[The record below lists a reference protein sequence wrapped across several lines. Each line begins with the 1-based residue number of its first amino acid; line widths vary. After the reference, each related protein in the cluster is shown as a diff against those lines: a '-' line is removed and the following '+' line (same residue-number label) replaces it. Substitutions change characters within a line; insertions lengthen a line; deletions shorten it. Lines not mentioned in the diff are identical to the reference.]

1 MKPVV
6 ARLFLAL
13 CSCLFA
19 LLVTLPLSAQIGG
32 GSIVGFITDRSS
44 AVVPGAQVSATNL
57 ETNVVTSTATNDRG
71 YYEFPLLPAGT
82 YSIEATH
89 GGFRPAKS
97 PGFAL
102 STSTKPR
109 MDLTLDVGST
119 NSTVEVT
126 SQAPLLNTTIPDVG
140 IVIDSQKVESLPLD
154 GRNWQ
159 QLVGLQAGGNA
170 SPSNTV
176 GSRGGMTFNGSPG
189 YGNQLYLDGV
199 DMSFGEIDS
208 AGTDQA
214 AGAGTSLMGSVSLGA
229 VDQVKV
235 DSSSFD
241 AEYGNATGGV
251 VNLTSKSG
259 TNKFHGGVWEYF
271 RNDILDANNYFSNLN
286 HLKKPPLRWNQF
298 GGNIGGPIMRDR
310 LFFFFNYEGAR
321 VLQAETLSGYV
332 ATPAL
337 ISQLT
342 PALAANI
349 EGLPTTYATTTN
361 PLLGYSTRNAQTTD
375 TENTTLS
382 RVDYTAGRQRLGVR
396 FSYNWSNYLS
406 PAFRPANIQSAP
418 YHYYNT
424 VIEHTYTL
432 SSNKLNEFRLGF
444 NRNNLNRHNST
455 LNVLPGW
462 FEVDPVSLVGDFQS
476 MIHYITNTYTLTD
489 NFTVIHGPHTFKV
502 GFQGYRLNST
512 RMQNTGMTEYY
523 NTLAA
528 LIADQ
533 PATIRI
539 TFDTPKDL
547 GSWNFGF
554 YGQDSWRLSRQLQI
568 NFGLRYDYFTPLKG
582 GWNLATSDPFGPF
595 ITNKGQG
602 MWASNPHNFGPRVGL
617 VWSPQDNQKLV
628 VRAGAGIAYMQTQP
642 FFMYD
647 FGFIDPLIPFSLTV
661 APSDFPPGYNLAFP
675 FPQSTFT
682 QQIIADPSSI
692 KTLGIALSRTVADH
706 HLPDGTSNQWNLS
719 LQQTLAPNL
728 ALQIAYVGNHVYHL
742 YYNTLPNQF
751 EAHAGPRPD
760 PTYSTVEI
768 MQNVATS
775 SYNALQV
782 SLNER
787 SYHGLVL
794 DAYYTWGKTMSYGT
808 ANDINNIGSNNVQ
821 DLSNVAGSYGPV
833 DGDIRN
839 VFTMDY
845 SYLVPTVAFARDS
858 AVGRAALG
866 GWHFAGILSYTSG
879 LPFNVLAGLDLVRN
893 QRITGDRPNL
903 VTGTNRYIKNR
914 NTRQWLNPAAF
925 DNQTPYKAQEFG
937 NLGYNASFG
946 PRQFSY
952 DAALHKAF
960 KITEG
965 STLTFRGEAFNV
977 MNHVNFST
985 PVNTMTTPNFGNILA
1000 GSSGRAYQLA
1010 LTYAF

>member
-1 MKPVV
+1 MKPAA
-6 ARLFLAL
+6 ARILLPL
-13 CSCLFA
+13 CLCL
-19 LLVTLPLSAQIGG
+19 LLYAGTLPVFAQIGG
-32 GSIVGFITDRSS
+32 GSIVGFVSDHTN
-44 AVVPGAQVSATNL
+44 AVIPDAQVTATNL
-57 ETNVVTSTATNDRG
+57 DTGVANSATTNNQG
-71 YYEFPLLPAGT
+71 YYEFPLLPAGNYT
-82 YSIEATH
+82 VEATH

-97 PGFAL
+97 PTFEL

-109 MDLTLDVGST
+109 VDLKLDVGSAT
-119 NSTVEVT
+119 STVEVT
-126 SQAPLLNTTIPDVG
+126 AQAPLLNTTIPDVG
-140 IVIDSQKVESLPLD
+140 IVIDSAKVESLPLD
-154 GRNWQ
+154 GRDWQ

-189 YGNQLYLDGV
+189 YGNLLYLDGV

-208 AGTDQA
+208 ASTDQA
-214 AGAGTSLMGSVSLGA
+214 AGAGTSLMGGVSLGA
-229 VDQVKV
+229 VNEVKV

-241 AEYGNATGGV
+241 AEYGDATGGV
-251 VNLTSKSG
+251 VNLTSKAG
-259 TNKFHGGVWEYF
+259 TNLFHGGVWEYF

-286 HLKKPPLRWNQF
+286 HLVKPPLRWNQF
-298 GGNIGGPIMRDR
+298 GGNIGGPIKKDR

-332 ATPAL
+332 ATPLL

-342 PALAANI
+342 PALATNI
-349 EGLPTTYATTTN
+349 EGLPTTYAATTN
-361 PLLGYSTRNAQTTD
+361 PLLGYSTRNAQTND
-375 TENTTLS
+375 SENTTLS
-382 RVDYTAGRQRLGVR
+382 RVDYTFGRQRLAAR
-396 FSYNWSNYLS
+396 FSYNWSNYLN

-424 VIEHTYTL
+424 VVEHTFTL
-432 SSNKLNEFRLGF
+432 SSNKLNEFRLGY

-476 MIHYITNTYTLTD
+476 QIHYITNTYTLSD

-512 RMQNTGMTEYY
+512 RMQDTGLTEYY

-528 LIADQ
+528 LIADS
-533 PATIRI
+533 PASIRI

-554 YGQDSWRLSRQLQI
+554 YGQDSWRLSRRLQL

-582 GWNLATSDPFGPF
+582 GWNLATSNPFGPF

-602 MWASNPHNFGPRVGL
+602 MWASNTHNFGPRAGI
-617 VWSPQDNQKLV
+617 VWSPQGDQKLV
-628 VRAGAGIAYMQTQP
+628 VRAGGGLAYMQTQP
-642 FFMYD
+642 FFLYD
-647 FGFIDPLIPFSLTV
+647 FGFINPLIPFSLTV

-675 FPQSTFT
+675 FPQATFT
-682 QQIIADPSSI
+682 SQVIANPNSI
-692 KTLGIALSRTVADH
+692 QNLGIALSRTVADH
-706 HLPDGTSNQWNLS
+706 HLPDGTSAQWNAA

-728 ALQIAYVGNHVYHL
+728 ALQISYVGNHVYHL

-751 EAHAGPRPD
+751 LPHAGPRPD
-760 PTYSTVEI
+760 PTFSTIEI
-768 MQNVATS
+768 MQNIASS

-787 SYHGLVL
+787 NYHGLVL
-794 DAYYTWGKTMSYGT
+794 DAYYTWGKTLSFGT

-821 DLSNVAGSYGPV
+821 DLSHIAGSNGPV

-839 VFTMDY
+839 VFTMYY
-845 SYLVPTVAFARDS
+845 SYLVPTAGFAQHS
-858 AVGRAALG
+858 AIGRAAFG
-866 GWHFAGILSYTSG
+866 GWHFAGIMSYTSG

-893 QRITGDRPNL
+893 QRITGDRPNA
-903 VTGTNRYIKNR
+903 VRGANPYIR
-914 NTRQWLNPAAF
+914 NTRTRVWLNSAAF
-925 DNQTPYKAQEFG
+925 DNQTPYNQQVFG
-937 NLGYNASFG
+937 NLGYNAVFG
-946 PRQFSY
+946 PRQFNY
-952 DAALHKAF
+952 DAGLHKAF
-960 KITEG
+960 KIAEG

-977 MNHVNFST
+977 MNHVNFSNPT
-985 PVNTMTTPNFGNILA
+985 NTMTTPTFGQILS
-1000 GSSGRAYQLA
+1000 GSGGRAYQLA